1 MTTDDELTR
10 VLEATRFEA
19 PPLDSVWQPRQAP
32 ARSSRRSWLVA
43 LAAAALL
50 LVSAGVVLATSG
62 VLSDFLSGFGGRD
75 CQPDQCGPTYRV
87 VARLE
92 DMVDEPVIALNVS
105 VTGDLS
111 SDEIRAVAEGFQQRH
126 GDARV
131 IVYVFDAP
139 SADRHFGFGL
149 IPSTN
154 AEQAPPPLDRTGWIA
169 TFDFASNGAV
179 REDWASPR

>member
-1 MTTDDELTR
+1 MTTDDELIS

-32 ARSSRRSWLVA
+32 ARSSRRSWFVA
-43 LAAAALL
+43 LAAAILV

-62 VLSDFLSGFGGRD
+62 VLSGFLDGFGGTD
-75 CQPDQCGPTYRV
+75 CQLDQCGPTYRV

-92 DMVDEPVIALNVS
+92 DMVDDPVIALNVS

-111 SDEIRAVAEGFQQRH
+111 SDEILAVAEGFRQRH
-126 GDARV
+126 PDLRV
-131 IVYVFDAP
+131 IAYMFDAA
-139 SADRHFGFGL
+139 SADRHSGFGL

-179 REDWASPR
+179 REEWASPR